1 MKKILILIFNS
12 SLSVMVYSQSKIVTI
27 ATESKTIEYTDGR
40 ENFNI
45 CKAKQVVIFK
55 EDLEYYWYNEFSKIK
70 SSKGGAGGNLLHG
83 RYQLFD
89 EKGNL
94 SHEVN
99 FYLGLKD
106 GVEKHWDSIGKI
118 KETYKFNK
126 GEMVYSK
133 FKSEK
138 SDNIIEWIG
147 PIQEVGSVKRTY
159 TSYGQLEQTELMLV
173 DFKFKVTLF
182 YSNGK
187 VKKKFTSDVLN
198 TMYDEYIEYFDN
210 GKIKTYGKYQVD
222 RRVGEWKWYN
232 SDGSLASTEKY
243 RINKLYFPNNKIMA
257 EGGEYFEPSK
267 NEWIKNGFWIWYK
280 ENGEDWDYS
289 KEFEYGVEVEK
300 K

>member
-1 MKKILILIFNS
+1 MKKLLLLLFNV
-12 SLSVMVYSQSKIVTI
+12 SLSFIVYSQSKIVTI

-45 CKAKQVVIFK
+45 CKANQVVIFK

-106 GVEKHWDSIGKI
+106 GIEKYWDTIGKI
-118 KETYKFNK
+118 KETFKYNK
-126 GEMVYSK
+126 GKMVYSK
-133 FKSEK
+133 FNSENGE
-138 SDNIIEWIG
+138 NIIEWNG
-147 PIQEVGSVKRTY
+147 PIQEVGSVKKIY
-159 TSYGQLEQTELMLV
+159 TSYGQLEQTELMLE
-173 DFKFKVTLF
+173 DLKFKITKF

-187 VKKKFTSDVLN
+187 VKKKFTSDVMKW
-198 TMYDEYIEYFDN
+198 MYDEYIEYFDN
-210 GKIKTYGKYQVD
+210 SKIKIYGKYQD
-222 RRVGEWKWYN
+222 DWRVGEWKWYK
-232 SDGSLASTEKY
+232 SDGSLGSTEKY

-257 EGGEYFEPSK
+257 EGGEYFDPNK
-267 NEWIKNGFWIWYK
+267 NEWIKNELWIWYK
-280 ENGEDWDYS
+280 ENGEDWEQT
-289 KEFEYGVEVEK
+289 KEFEYGVEVENK
-300 K
+300 